1 MANLF
6 LGLLPALKI
15 HSWGGFGSQ
24 LFTAY
29 VILKLKKVMPGR
41 RIKVVIHTSGVTRR
55 FSEFDFGTLDVKV
68 IQIDDYRSIKMQNS
82 KEKLLLNYLLHL
94 SIFVKKLLLWTLE
107 MLRVVQ
113 RADDNNSLNLVSF
126 WTMAIRGHYTKI
138 TLEKPVIDSLYQVLF
153 PEKSEYEAKKNKLV
167 VHYRLGDL
175 LNLTEKQP
183 IHWDRVEGVIDR
195 LKIDSYSPMLLS
207 DSRGEELETFLKSSK
222 FLKDCEP
229 LNYGPIQTLR
239 ICLSADKFIGT
250 GAKLSL
256 WAAVFRYF
264 VHGKE
269 SFLPTE
275 LNWADANGLRANWY

>member
-29 VILKLKKVMPGR
+29 VILKVKKVMPGR

-55 FSEFDFGTLDVKV
+55 FSEFDFRTLDVKV
-68 IQIDDYRSIKMQNS
+68 IQIDDYRSLKMKNS
-82 KEKLLLNYLLHL
+82 KEKILSNTLHCL
-94 SIFVKKLLLWTLE
+94 SKFVKKLLLWVLE
-107 MLRVVQ
+107 MLRVVLS
-113 RADDNNSLNLVSF
+113 ADDQNSLNLVSF
-126 WTMAIRGHYTKI
+126 WTMALRGHYTKI

-153 PEKSEYEAKKNKLV
+153 PERSEYEAKKNELV

-175 LNLTEKQP
+175 LDLPEKQP

-207 DSRGEELETFLKSSK
+207 DSKGEELATFLKRSK

-269 SFLPTE
+269 SFLPSE
-275 LNWADANGLRANWY
+275 LNWAGANGLRANWY